1 MKAFTPLEKRAKESV
16 KISCKALAARK
27 HIFLTGFT
35 LVEVLVAACIF
46 FILVGTAFVVMD
58 AGISSWFAGDIET
71 NIRREIIKAIIPM
84 ERELKS
90 TRAAQTNLASGTS
103 SDTITFS
110 VPQDNDADGTILDA
124 QASIEWSSDADAA
137 APWTITYSLNG
148 NNEIIKT
155 TSTGGVSVL
164 ARHISSLLFTRPISP
179 VNVLQV
185 DIGAAAQNTKGRVY
199 NDVGQIIIKMR
210 N

>member
-1 MKAFTPLEKRAKESV
+1 MKA
-16 KISCKALAARK
+16 
-27 HIFLTGFT
+27 FT

-71 NIRREIIKAIIPM
+71 NLRREIIKAIIPM

-90 TRAAQTNLASGTS
+90 TTAAQTNLASGTS
-103 SDTITFS
+103 SNTITFS
-110 VPQDNDADGTILDA
+110 IPQDNDADGTILDT
-124 QASIEWSSDADAA
+124 QAAIEWSSDADAA

-155 TSTGGVSVL
+155 TSAGDVSVL
-164 ARHISSLLFTRPISP
+164 ARHINSLLFTRPISP

-185 DIGAAAQNTKGRVY
+185 DIGATAQNAKGRVY